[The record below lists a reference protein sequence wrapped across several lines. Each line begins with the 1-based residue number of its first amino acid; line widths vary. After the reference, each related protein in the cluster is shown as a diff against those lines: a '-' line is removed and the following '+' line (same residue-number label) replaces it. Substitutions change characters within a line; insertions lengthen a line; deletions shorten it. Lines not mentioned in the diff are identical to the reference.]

1 MGKGRRAANYPGG
14 PGDPGARGKSGE
26 GGESRLPW
34 VSDIFEER
42 RCRPPLLSC
51 PKICTNR
58 SCPNAPRAP
67 TSTVR
72 SRARAARR
80 RNSSQCFS
88 VALPP
93 ALATVCSPL
102 TLVLAGLGGVGF
114 RLSNAYRLVAGGV
127 ESASQPGTGKAF
139 SEKNP
144 GIGETERAG
153 SIQP

>member
-80 RNSSQCFS
+80 RSSSQCFS
-88 VALPP
+88 VPILDLWTPP
-93 ALATVCSPL
+93 
-102 TLVLAGLGGVGF
+102 
-114 RLSNAYRLVAGGV
+114 LVAGRRREGKLKMN
-127 ESASQPGTGKAF
+127 APGAQKEGFLLEKQAGACCTWKAPTCSF
-139 SEKNP
+139 PMRHSHMCSREP
-144 GIGETERAG
+144 QITL
-153 SIQP
+153 